1 VKPEAR
7 ARQKI
12 DQLLAAAGWN
22 VQHFEQ
28 LNLSAA
34 LGVAVREFPLKSGFA
49 DYLLFIDRKAVGVI
63 EAKPEGT
70 TLRGVARTVGEVF
83 NGLTGYP
90 ALLSKTVTLLVT
102 RVRDRKTFIRDLR
115 DPDYRFA

>member
-1 VKPEAR
+1 VTPEEK

-63 EAKPEGT
+63 EAKPEDSYSCNSSSKYCT
-70 TLRGVARTVGEVF
+70 CRSIPRSTALITLVSLAQS
-83 NGLTGYP
+83 P
-90 ALLSKTVTLLVT
+90 S
-102 RVRDRKTFIRDLR
+102 
-115 DPDYRFA
+115 

>member
-1 VKPEAR
+1 VTPEEK

-49 DYLLFIDRKAVGVI
+49 R
-63 EAKPEGT
+63 
-70 TLRGVARTVGEVF
+70 
-83 NGLTGYP
+83 
-90 ALLSKTVTLLVT
+90 LSA
-102 RVRDRKTFIRDLR
+102 I
-115 DPDYRFA
+115 YRSQSRWCD